1 MQAKGKPI
9 TVIDAE
15 GLILGR
21 MASVIAK
28 RLLKGEEIVMVNA
41 EKAVLSGRK
50 RNRVPEAKEFL
61 EVGSKLEQG
70 PFHYRRPDRIVRKT
84 VRGMLPYKQPKGK
97 QAYKRLKVYMGVP
110 SEFGEQKTETLEAA
124 QARKLTCAHFTLG
137 EFAKELG
144 WNAEE

>member
-9 TVIDAE
+9 TVINAE

-61 EVGSKLEQG
+61 AVGSKLEQG

-84 VRGMLPYKQPKGK
+84 VRGMLPYKRPKGK
-97 QAYKRLKVYMGVP
+97 QAYKRLKVYIGVP
-110 SEFGEQKTETLEAA
+110 SEFEEQKTETLEVAH
-124 QARKLTCAHFTLG
+124 ARKLTCAHVTVG